1 MIKLWKHLTFTIT
14 PFAHLLD
21 LFKTLRVFINKK
33 SVFADWI
40 NWKGNIYQWK
50 YDCVRNSIY
59 DSPLS
64 QKIPGCWSA
73 TLLRKY
79 SITTAFR
86 IMLWKFEGQSSLT
99 TLAYSP
105 MPKRTPRL
113 TKQILFLFT
122 VVACTI
128 IQLLWRQYFGAAWVQ
143 FQLGNL
149 QQVGNCA
156 TTCNAALG
164 EKPD

>member
-1 MIKLWKHLTFTIT
+1 MVKLWKHLTFTIT

-59 DSPLS
+59 DSLLS

-149 QQVGNCA
+149 QQVGNCV

>member
-1 MIKLWKHLTFTIT
+1 MVKLWKHLTFTIT

-105 MPKRTPRL
+105 MPKKDSEADKTN
-113 TKQILFLFT
+113 T
-122 VVACTI
+122 VFVHRSGMHYNPATLEAVFRSGVSSVPVGEPTI
-128 IQLLWRQYFGAAWVQ
+128 G
-143 FQLGNL
+143 
-149 QQVGNCA
+149 
-156 TTCNAALG
+156 G
-164 EKPD
+164 ELCDHL